1 MAYLINV
8 TNVYR
13 VPTVADALAL
23 RKEIENGPGEIA
35 SFTYTT
41 KFIKE
46 KGEIVE
52 EYQQVKVKIVFNE
65 EKEPESGIREMYGS
79 VDLANG
85 EDF

>member
-8 TNVYR
+8 TNIYR

-23 RKEIENGPGEIA
+23 RKEIEQGPGEIA

-41 KFIKE
+41 KYIKE

-52 EYQQVKVKIVFNE
+52 EYQQVKIKLLFND
-65 EKEPESGIREMYGS
+65 EKEPNSAIRESYIKP
-79 VDLANG
+79 G
-85 EDF
+85 EEF